1 MSIRKS
7 EAIEILGGSVSAAA
21 LAMGIS
27 YQAVDQWPETLSSR
41 LCDRVLA
48 AWARQHVRKLP
59 EPFQQMRAHE
69 RSSEGPRH

>member
-7 EAIEILGGSVSAAA
+7 QAIEILGGSVSAAA

-27 YQAVDQWPETLSSR
+27 YQAVDQWPELLSNR

-59 EPFQQMRAHE
+59 APFQEIRARE
-69 RSSEGPRH
+69 RFLESLRH